1 MALFRRKMNR
11 GLQKT
16 RDNFSGNLDNV
27 LGSFESID
35 EDLYEELVEV
45 LVMSDVGV
53 MTSEQIVEETKER
66 VKSAG
71 ISNPAEVREV
81 IKQVVA
87 DMLGKDETIDFLTTP
102 AVILV
107 IGVNGVGKTTTIGK
121 MAHYFES
128 TGRKVILGAADTFRA
143 AAIDQLQ
150 IWADRAGVDMV
161 KHDEGADPAA
171 VVFDTIH
178 AGVNR
183 GADIIICDTA
193 GRIHNKKNLMAE
205 LGKIYKVIDRE
216 LPYSDREIFLVLDAT
231 TGQNAISQAKE
242 FMNVCEVSGIV
253 LTKLDGTAR
262 GGVVLSIKNDLKLP
276 VKFIGL
282 GEGIDDLQPFKAESF
297 AASLFEPLAE
307 EQENL
312 INEALS
318 ENMSLSENPEYLSE
332 EAIAERKA
340 MEEAARIAA
349 AEEEAA
355 NSALLEGIDLSD
367 KEPEEVVLLQEAA
380 KQVRSLHKFAET
392 RDLSKNERR
401 ALARSEAL
409 LTDAGADIDM
419 ILGTDVSAAKA
430 AAAAALTG
438 AAAGATGQT
447 EKQKAAEAAAARKA
461 EQKKAEEARKA
472 AAAREREAEK
482 ARAEEQAR
490 QRAEVQARRD
500 AEDAARAQ
508 AAADAEAK
516 AKAEAEARAQAE
528 AEEQA
533 RLEAEAKAAEEAK
546 LAAEAEAKAQAET
559 EAQAAEE
566 SRLAAEAQ
574 SKAEA
579 EAARVEAEAQ
589 AAEKAKAAE
598 EARLAAEAQAKAEA
612 EEAARVSA
620 EQEAA
625 AKAEAEAQARA
636 EAEARAAE
644 EARLAAEAQAKA
656 EAEEAAR
663 LEAEARVAEEARLA
677 AEAEARISEEARLA
691 AEAEAKAQAE
701 AEAAEAARLEA
712 EARVAEEARLAAE
725 AEARIAEE
733 AAAQAAAPAIDP
745 ALLEEL
751 NAKAAEYRKQI
762 ADAEAAMAATWNPA
776 MKQRLQDR
784 IDATKAKLAE
794 LER

>member
-1 MALFRRKMNR
+1 MGIFDKGFKKTNKSFFERLSRAIVGRTEVDDDVLDAIEEALVATDMGVDTSLRIIESLEERVSHDKYMNM
-11 GLQKT
+11 
-16 RDNFSGNLDNV
+16 D
-27 LGSFESID
+27 
-35 EDLYEELVEV
+35 ELVDILRDEIAKLLNVKDGETSDDEV
-45 LVMSDVGV
+45 VPFDFS
-53 MTSEQIVEETKER
+53 K
-66 VKSAG
+66 K
-71 ISNPAEVREV
+71 PYV
-81 IKQVVA
+81 IMVV
-87 DMLGKDETIDFLTTP
+87 
-102 AVILV
+102 
-107 IGVNGVGKTTTIGK
+107 GVNGVGKTTTIGK
-121 MAHYFES
+121 LAS
-128 TGRKVILGAADTFRA
+128 SLKAQGKKVVLGAADTFRA
-143 AAIDQLQ
+143 AAVDQLT
-150 IWADRAGVDMV
+150 IWSERAGVDLV
-161 KHDEGADPAA
+161 KQNMGSDPASVA
-171 VVFDTIH
+171 FDTVKS
-178 AGVNR
+178 AVAKD
-183 GADIIICDTA
+183 ADVVIIDTA
-193 GRIHNKKNLMAE
+193 GRLHNRVDLMNE
-205 LGKIYKVIDRE
+205 LTKIRNVMRKVVPDAPHE
-216 LPYSDREIFLVLDAT
+216 VLLVLDGS
-231 TGQNAISQAKE
+231 TGQNAFEQAKQ
-242 FMNVCEVSGIV
+242 FTQATQVTSLTI
-253 LTKLDGTAR
+253 TKLDGTAR

-318 ENMSLSENPEYLSE
+318 ENLQMSENPDYLSE

-438 AAAGATGQT
+438 AAAGELT
-447 EKQKAAEAAAARKA
+447 EKQKAADAAAARKA

-490 QRAEVQARRD
+490 QRAEVQARRE
-500 AEDAARAQ
+500 AEDAARAE
-508 AAADAEAK
+508 AAAAAEAK

-528 AEEQA
+528 AE
-533 RLEAEAKAAEEAK
+533 
-546 LAAEAEAKAQAET
+546 
-559 EAQAAEE
+559 
-566 SRLAAEAQ
+566 
-574 SKAEA
+574 
-579 EAARVEAEAQ
+579 
-589 AAEKAKAAE
+589 AKAAE

-612 EEAARVSA
+612 EEAARVAA

-644 EARLAAEAQAKA
+644 DARLAAEAQAKAKAAEEARLAAEAQAKA
-656 EAEEAAR
+656 EAEAR
-663 LEAEARVAEEARLA
+663 AAEEARLA
-677 AEAEARISEEARLA
+677 AEAQ
-691 AEAEAKAQAE
+691 AKAE

-712 EARVAEEARLAAE
+712 EARVAEEARLAAEAQAKAE

-776 MKQRLQDR
+776 MKQRLQER
-784 IDATKAKLAE
+784 IDATRAKLAAVE
-794 LER
+794 AQL

>member
-11 GLQKT
+11 GMQKT

-53 MTSEQIVEETKER
+53 MTSEQIVEETKDR

-81 IKQVVA
+81 IKQVVS

-178 AGVNR
+178 AGINR
-183 GADIIICDTA
+183 GADVIICDTA

-242 FMNVCEVSGIV
+242 FMAVCEVSGIV

-318 ENMSLSENPEYLSE
+318 ENLQMSENPDYLSE

-438 AAAGATGQT
+438 AAAGELT
-447 EKQKAAEAAAARKA
+447 EKQKAADAAAARKA

-490 QRAEVQARRD
+490 QRAEVQARRE
-500 AEDAARAQ
+500 AEDAARAE
-508 AAADAEAK
+508 AAAAAEAK

-528 AEEQA
+528 AE
-533 RLEAEAKAAEEAK
+533 
-546 LAAEAEAKAQAET
+546 
-559 EAQAAEE
+559 
-566 SRLAAEAQ
+566 
-574 SKAEA
+574 
-579 EAARVEAEAQ
+579 
-589 AAEKAKAAE
+589 AKAAE

-612 EEAARVSA
+612 EEAARVAA

-644 EARLAAEAQAKA
+644 DARLAAEAQAKAKAAEEARLAAEAQAKA
-656 EAEEAAR
+656 EAEAR
-663 LEAEARVAEEARLA
+663 AAEEARLA
-677 AEAEARISEEARLA
+677 AEAQAK
-691 AEAEAKAQAE
+691 AEAEAKA
-701 AEAAEAARLEA
+701 AAE
-712 EARVAEEARLAAE
+712 V
-725 AEARIAEE
+725 
-733 AAAQAAAPAIDP
+733 AAQAAAPAIDP

-776 MKQRLQDR
+776 MKQRLQER
-784 IDATKAKLAE
+784 IDATKAKLAA

>member
-66 VKSAG
+66 VKAAG

-178 AGVNR
+178 AGINR

-430 AAAAALTG
+430 AAAAAITG
-438 AAAGATGQT
+438 AAAGAAEQT

-528 AEEQA
+528 AEA
-533 RLEAEAKAAEEAK
+533 RA
-546 LAAEAEAKAQAET
+546 
-559 EAQAAEE
+559 
-566 SRLAAEAQ
+566 
-574 SKAEA
+574 A

-589 AAEKAKAAE
+589 AAAEAKAAE

-612 EEAARVSA
+612 EAAEAARVAA

-625 AKAEAEAQARA
+625 AKAEAEAAEAKAAEEARLAA
-636 EAEARAAE
+636 EAEARAQAEAEAKTAE

-656 EAEEAAR
+656 EAE
-663 LEAEARVAEEARLA
+663 
-677 AEAEARISEEARLA
+677 
-691 AEAEAKAQAE
+691 AKATA
-701 AEAAEAARLEA
+701 
-712 EARVAEEARLAAE
+712 
-725 AEARIAEE
+725 E
-733 AAAQAAAPAIDP
+733 AAAQAAAPAVDP
-745 ALLEEL
+745 AVLEEL

-776 MKQRLQDR
+776 MKQRLQER

>member
-11 GLQKT
+11 GMQKT

-53 MTSEQIVEETKER
+53 VTSEQIVEETKDR

-81 IKQVVA
+81 IKQVVS

-178 AGVNR
+178 AGINR
-183 GADIIICDTA
+183 GADVIICDTA

-242 FMNVCEVSGIV
+242 FMAVCEVSGIV

-318 ENMSLSENPEYLSE
+318 ENLQMSENPDYLSE

-409 LTDAGADIDM
+409 LEDAGADIDM

-438 AAAGATGQT
+438 AAAGELT
-447 EKQKAAEAAAARKA
+447 EKQKAADAAAARKA

-490 QRAEVQARRD
+490 QRAEVQARRE
-500 AEDAARAQ
+500 AEDAARAE
-508 AAADAEAK
+508 AAAAAEAK

-528 AEEQA
+528 AE
-533 RLEAEAKAAEEAK
+533 
-546 LAAEAEAKAQAET
+546 
-559 EAQAAEE
+559 
-566 SRLAAEAQ
+566 
-574 SKAEA
+574 
-579 EAARVEAEAQ
+579 
-589 AAEKAKAAE
+589 AKAAE
-598 EARLAAEAQAKAEA
+598 EARLAAEAQAA
-612 EEAARVSA
+612 
-620 EQEAA
+620 
-625 AKAEAEAQARA
+625 
-636 EAEARAAE
+636 
-644 EARLAAEAQAKA
+644 
-656 EAEEAAR
+656 
-663 LEAEARVAEEARLA
+663 
-677 AEAEARISEEARLA
+677 EEARLA

-701 AEAAEAARLEA
+701 AEAEAEAAEAARLAAEQEAAAKAEA
-712 EARVAEEARLAAE
+712 EAQAEAEAAEAARLAAEQEAAAKAEAEAKAAAEARLAEEEARIEAEAKAQAEARAAEEARLAEEAQAKAEEEVKAQAEAAEQARLAAE
-725 AEARIAEE
+725 AEATT
-733 AAAQAAAPAIDP
+733 APAIDP
-745 ALLEEL
+745 AVLEEL
-751 NAKAAEYRKQI
+751 NTKAAEYRKQI

-776 MKQRLQDR
+776 MKQRLQER
-784 IDATKAKLAE
+784 IDATRAKLAAVE
-794 LER
+794 AQLTGK

>member
-11 GLQKT
+11 GMQKT

-53 MTSEQIVEETKER
+53 VTSEQIVEETKDR

-81 IKQVVA
+81 IKQVVS

-178 AGVNR
+178 AGINR
-183 GADIIICDTA
+183 GADVIICDTA

-242 FMNVCEVSGIV
+242 FMAVCEVSGIV

-318 ENMSLSENPEYLSE
+318 ENLQMSENPDYLSE

-409 LTDAGADIDM
+409 LEDAGADIDM

-438 AAAGATGQT
+438 ATAGELT
-447 EKQKAAEAAAARKA
+447 EKQKAADAAAARKA

-490 QRAEVQARRD
+490 QRAEVQARRE
-500 AEDAARAQ
+500 AEDAARAE
-508 AAADAEAK
+508 AAAAAEAK

-528 AEEQA
+528 AE
-533 RLEAEAKAAEEAK
+533 
-546 LAAEAEAKAQAET
+546 
-559 EAQAAEE
+559 
-566 SRLAAEAQ
+566 
-574 SKAEA
+574 
-579 EAARVEAEAQ
+579 
-589 AAEKAKAAE
+589 AKAAE
-598 EARLAAEAQAKAEA
+598 EARLAAEAQAA
-612 EEAARVSA
+612 
-620 EQEAA
+620 
-625 AKAEAEAQARA
+625 
-636 EAEARAAE
+636 
-644 EARLAAEAQAKA
+644 
-656 EAEEAAR
+656 
-663 LEAEARVAEEARLA
+663 
-677 AEAEARISEEARLA
+677 EEARLA

-701 AEAAEAARLEA
+701 AEAEAEAQAEAEAAEAARLAAEQEAAAKAEA
-712 EARVAEEARLAAE
+712 EAQAAEEARLAAE
-725 AEARIAEE
+725 AARLAAEQEAAAKAEAEAKAAAEARLAEEEARIEAEAKAQAEARAAEE
-733 AAAQAAAPAIDP
+733 ARLAEEAQAKAEAEVKAQAEAAEQARLAAEAEATTAPAIDP
-745 ALLEEL
+745 TVLEEL
-751 NAKAAEYRKQI
+751 NTKAAEYRKQI

-776 MKQRLQDR
+776 MKQRLQER
-784 IDATKAKLAE
+784 IDATRAKLAAVE
-794 LER
+794 AQLTGK

>member
-11 GLQKT
+11 GMQKT

-53 MTSEQIVEETKER
+53 VTSEQIVEETKDR

-81 IKQVVA
+81 IKQVVS

-178 AGVNR
+178 AGINR
-183 GADIIICDTA
+183 GADVIICDTA

-242 FMNVCEVSGIV
+242 FMAVCEVSGIV

-318 ENMSLSENPEYLSE
+318 ENLQMSENPDYLSE

-409 LTDAGADIDM
+409 LEDAGADIDM

-438 AAAGATGQT
+438 AAAGELT
-447 EKQKAAEAAAARKA
+447 EKQKAADAAAARKA

-490 QRAEVQARRD
+490 QRAEVQARRE
-500 AEDAARAQ
+500 AEDAARAE
-508 AAADAEAK
+508 AAAAAEAK

-528 AEEQA
+528 AE
-533 RLEAEAKAAEEAK
+533 
-546 LAAEAEAKAQAET
+546 
-559 EAQAAEE
+559 
-566 SRLAAEAQ
+566 
-574 SKAEA
+574 
-579 EAARVEAEAQ
+579 
-589 AAEKAKAAE
+589 AKAAE
-598 EARLAAEAQAKAEA
+598 EARLAAEAQAA
-612 EEAARVSA
+612 
-620 EQEAA
+620 
-625 AKAEAEAQARA
+625 
-636 EAEARAAE
+636 
-644 EARLAAEAQAKA
+644 
-656 EAEEAAR
+656 
-663 LEAEARVAEEARLA
+663 
-677 AEAEARISEEARLA
+677 EEARLA

-701 AEAAEAARLEA
+701 AEAEAEAAEAARLAAEQEAAAKAEA
-712 EARVAEEARLAAE
+712 EAQAEAEAAEAARVAAEQEAAAKAEAEAKAAAEARLAEEEARIEAEAKAQAEARAAEEARLAEEAQAKAEAEVKAQAEAAEQARLAAE
-725 AEARIAEE
+725 AEATT
-733 AAAQAAAPAIDP
+733 APAIDP
-745 ALLEEL
+745 AVLEEL
-751 NAKAAEYRKQI
+751 NTKAAEYRKQI

-776 MKQRLQDR
+776 MKQRLQER
-784 IDATKAKLAE
+784 IDATRAKLAAVE
-794 LER
+794 AQLTGK

>member
-11 GLQKT
+11 GMQKT

-53 MTSEQIVEETKER
+53 VTSEQIVEETKDR

-81 IKQVVA
+81 IKQVVS

-178 AGVNR
+178 AGINR
-183 GADIIICDTA
+183 GADVIICDTA

-242 FMNVCEVSGIV
+242 FMAVCEVSGIV

-318 ENMSLSENPEYLSE
+318 ENLQMSENPDYLSE

-409 LTDAGADIDM
+409 LEDAGADIDM

-438 AAAGATGQT
+438 AAAGELT
-447 EKQKAAEAAAARKA
+447 EKQKAADAAAARKA

-490 QRAEVQARRD
+490 QRAEVQARRE
-500 AEDAARAQ
+500 AEDAARAE
-508 AAADAEAK
+508 AAAAAEAK

-528 AEEQA
+528 AE
-533 RLEAEAKAAEEAK
+533 
-546 LAAEAEAKAQAET
+546 
-559 EAQAAEE
+559 
-566 SRLAAEAQ
+566 
-574 SKAEA
+574 
-579 EAARVEAEAQ
+579 
-589 AAEKAKAAE
+589 AKAAE
-598 EARLAAEAQAKAEA
+598 EARLAAEAQAA
-612 EEAARVSA
+612 
-620 EQEAA
+620 
-625 AKAEAEAQARA
+625 
-636 EAEARAAE
+636 
-644 EARLAAEAQAKA
+644 
-656 EAEEAAR
+656 
-663 LEAEARVAEEARLA
+663 
-677 AEAEARISEEARLA
+677 EEARLA

-701 AEAAEAARLEA
+701 AEAEAEAQAEAEAAEAARLAAEQEAAAKAEA
-712 EARVAEEARLAAE
+712 EAQAEAEAAEAARLAAEQEAAAKAEAEAKAAAEARLAEEEARIEAEAKAQAEARAAEEARLAEEAQAKAEAEVKAQAEAAEQARLAAE
-725 AEARIAEE
+725 AEATT
-733 AAAQAAAPAIDP
+733 APAIDP
-745 ALLEEL
+745 AVLEEL
-751 NAKAAEYRKQI
+751 NTKAAEYRKQI

-776 MKQRLQDR
+776 MKQRLQER
-784 IDATKAKLAE
+784 IDATRAKLAAVE
-794 LER
+794 AQLTGK

>member
-430 AAAAALTG
+430 AAAAAITG
-438 AAAGATGQT
+438 AAAGEMTD
-447 EKQKAAEAAAARKA
+447 KQKAAEAAAARKA
-461 EQKKAEEARKA
+461 EQKKAE
-472 AAAREREAEK
+472 
-482 ARAEEQAR
+482 
-490 QRAEVQARRD
+490 
-500 AEDAARAQ
+500 
-508 AAADAEAK
+508 
-516 AKAEAEARAQAE
+516 
-528 AEEQA
+528 
-533 RLEAEAKAAEEAK
+533 
-546 LAAEAEAKAQAET
+546 
-559 EAQAAEE
+559 
-566 SRLAAEAQ
+566 
-574 SKAEA
+574 
-579 EAARVEAEAQ
+579 
-589 AAEKAKAAE
+589 
-598 EARLAAEAQAKAEA
+598 
-612 EEAARVSA
+612 
-620 EQEAA
+620 
-625 AKAEAEAQARA
+625 
-636 EAEARAAE
+636 
-644 EARLAAEAQAKA
+644 
-656 EAEEAAR
+656 
-663 LEAEARVAEEARLA
+663 
-677 AEAEARISEEARLA
+677 
-691 AEAEAKAQAE
+691 
-701 AEAAEAARLEA
+701 
-712 EARVAEEARLAAE
+712 
-725 AEARIAEE
+725 
-733 AAAQAAAPAIDP
+733 
-745 ALLEEL
+745 
-751 NAKAAEYRKQI
+751 
-762 ADAEAAMAATWNPA
+762 
-776 MKQRLQDR
+776 
-784 IDATKAKLAE
+784 
-794 LER
+794 

>member
-11 GLQKT
+11 GMQKT

-53 MTSEQIVEETKER
+53 MTSEQIVEETKDR

-81 IKQVVA
+81 IKQVVS

-178 AGVNR
+178 AGINR
-183 GADIIICDTA
+183 GADVIICDTA

-242 FMNVCEVSGIV
+242 FMAVCEVSGIV

-318 ENMSLSENPEYLSE
+318 ENLQMSENPDYLSE

-438 AAAGATGQT
+438 AAAGELT
-447 EKQKAAEAAAARKA
+447 EKQKAADAAAARKA

-490 QRAEVQARRD
+490 QRAEVQARRE
-500 AEDAARAQ
+500 AEDAARAE
-508 AAADAEAK
+508 AAAAAEAK

-528 AEEQA
+528 AE
-533 RLEAEAKAAEEAK
+533 
-546 LAAEAEAKAQAET
+546 
-559 EAQAAEE
+559 
-566 SRLAAEAQ
+566 
-574 SKAEA
+574 
-579 EAARVEAEAQ
+579 
-589 AAEKAKAAE
+589 AKAAE

-612 EEAARVSA
+612 EEAARVAA

-644 EARLAAEAQAKA
+644 DARLAAEAQAKA

-663 LEAEARVAEEARLA
+663 VAAEQEAAAKAEAEAQARAEAEARAAEDARLAAEAQAKAKAAEEARLA
-677 AEAEARISEEARLA
+677 AEAQAKAEAEARAAEEARLA
-691 AEAEAKAQAE
+691 AEAQAK
-701 AEAAEAARLEA
+701 
-712 EARVAEEARLAAE
+712 AE

-776 MKQRLQDR
+776 MKQRLQER
-784 IDATKAKLAE
+784 IDATRAKLAAVE
-794 LER
+794 AQL

>member
-11 GLQKT
+11 GMQKT

-53 MTSEQIVEETKER
+53 VTSEQIVEETKDR

-81 IKQVVA
+81 IKQVVS

-178 AGVNR
+178 AGINR
-183 GADIIICDTA
+183 GADVIICDTA

-242 FMNVCEVSGIV
+242 FMAVCEVSGIV

-318 ENMSLSENPEYLSE
+318 ENLQMSENPDYLSE

-409 LTDAGADIDM
+409 LEDAGADIDM

-438 AAAGATGQT
+438 AAAGELT
-447 EKQKAAEAAAARKA
+447 EKQKAADAAAARKA

-482 ARAEEQAR
+482 ARAEEQVR
-490 QRAEVQARRD
+490 QRAEVQARRE
-500 AEDAARAQ
+500 AEDAARAE
-508 AAADAEAK
+508 AAAAAEAK

-528 AEEQA
+528 AE
-533 RLEAEAKAAEEAK
+533 
-546 LAAEAEAKAQAET
+546 
-559 EAQAAEE
+559 
-566 SRLAAEAQ
+566 
-574 SKAEA
+574 
-579 EAARVEAEAQ
+579 
-589 AAEKAKAAE
+589 AKAAE
-598 EARLAAEAQAKAEA
+598 EARLAAEAQAA
-612 EEAARVSA
+612 
-620 EQEAA
+620 
-625 AKAEAEAQARA
+625 
-636 EAEARAAE
+636 
-644 EARLAAEAQAKA
+644 
-656 EAEEAAR
+656 
-663 LEAEARVAEEARLA
+663 
-677 AEAEARISEEARLA
+677 EEARLA

-701 AEAAEAARLEA
+701 AEAEAEAQAEAEAAEAARLAAEQEAAAKAEA
-712 EARVAEEARLAAE
+712 EAQAEAEAAEAARVAAEQEAAAKAEAEAKAAAEARLAEEEARIEAEAKAQAEARAAEEARLAEEAQAKAEAEVKAQAEAAEQARLAAE
-725 AEARIAEE
+725 AEATT
-733 AAAQAAAPAIDP
+733 APAIDP
-745 ALLEEL
+745 AVLEEL
-751 NAKAAEYRKQI
+751 NTKAAEYRKQI

-776 MKQRLQDR
+776 MKQRLQER
-784 IDATKAKLAE
+784 IDATRAKLAAVE
-794 LER
+794 AQLTGK

>member
-11 GLQKT
+11 GMQKT

-53 MTSEQIVEETKER
+53 VTSEQIVEETKDR

-81 IKQVVA
+81 IKQVVS

-178 AGVNR
+178 AGINR
-183 GADIIICDTA
+183 GADVIICDTA

-242 FMNVCEVSGIV
+242 FMAVCEVSGIV

-318 ENMSLSENPEYLSE
+318 ENLQMSENPDYLSE

-409 LTDAGADIDM
+409 LEDAGADIDM

-438 AAAGATGQT
+438 AAAGELT
-447 EKQKAAEAAAARKA
+447 EKQKAADAAAARKA

-490 QRAEVQARRD
+490 QRAEVQARRE
-500 AEDAARAQ
+500 AEDAARAE
-508 AAADAEAK
+508 AAAAAEAK

-528 AEEQA
+528 AE
-533 RLEAEAKAAEEAK
+533 
-546 LAAEAEAKAQAET
+546 AQ
-559 EAQAAEE
+559 
-566 SRLAAEAQ
+566 
-574 SKAEA
+574 
-579 EAARVEAEAQ
+579 
-589 AAEKAKAAE
+589 AAE
-598 EARLAAEAQAKAEA
+598 EARLAAEAQAA
-612 EEAARVSA
+612 
-620 EQEAA
+620 
-625 AKAEAEAQARA
+625 
-636 EAEARAAE
+636 
-644 EARLAAEAQAKA
+644 
-656 EAEEAAR
+656 
-663 LEAEARVAEEARLA
+663 
-677 AEAEARISEEARLA
+677 EEARLA

-701 AEAAEAARLEA
+701 AEAEAEAQAEAEAAEAARLAAEQEAAAKAEA
-712 EARVAEEARLAAE
+712 EAQAEAEAAEAARVAAEQEAAAKAEAEAKAAAEARLAE
-725 AEARIAEE
+725 EEARIEAEE
-733 AAAQAAAPAIDP
+733 KPAPPKRPDSP
-745 ALLEEL
+745 
-751 NAKAAEYRKQI
+751 KKRRRK
-762 ADAEAAMAATWNPA
+762 P
-776 MKQRLQDR
+776 KQ
-784 IDATKAKLAE
+784 K
-794 LER
+794 

>member
-11 GLQKT
+11 GMQKT

-53 MTSEQIVEETKER
+53 VTSEQIVEETKDR

-81 IKQVVA
+81 IKQVVS

-178 AGVNR
+178 AGINR
-183 GADIIICDTA
+183 GADVIICDTA

-242 FMNVCEVSGIV
+242 FMAVCEVSGIV

-318 ENMSLSENPEYLSE
+318 ENLQMSENPDYLSE

-409 LTDAGADIDM
+409 LEDAGADIDM

-438 AAAGATGQT
+438 AAAGELT
-447 EKQKAAEAAAARKA
+447 EKQKAADAAAARKA

-490 QRAEVQARRD
+490 QRAEVQARRE
-500 AEDAARAQ
+500 AEDAARAE
-508 AAADAEAK
+508 AAAAAEAK

-528 AEEQA
+528 AE
-533 RLEAEAKAAEEAK
+533 
-546 LAAEAEAKAQAET
+546 
-559 EAQAAEE
+559 
-566 SRLAAEAQ
+566 
-574 SKAEA
+574 
-579 EAARVEAEAQ
+579 
-589 AAEKAKAAE
+589 AKAAE
-598 EARLAAEAQAKAEA
+598 EARLAAEAQAA
-612 EEAARVSA
+612 
-620 EQEAA
+620 
-625 AKAEAEAQARA
+625 
-636 EAEARAAE
+636 
-644 EARLAAEAQAKA
+644 
-656 EAEEAAR
+656 
-663 LEAEARVAEEARLA
+663 
-677 AEAEARISEEARLA
+677 EEARLA

-701 AEAAEAARLEA
+701 AEAAEAARL
-712 EARVAEEARLAAE
+712 AAE
-725 AEARIAEE
+725 QE
-733 AAAQAAAPAIDP
+733 AAAR
-745 ALLEEL
+745 
-751 NAKAAEYRKQI
+751 RKSRGRS
-762 ADAEAAMAATWNPA
+762 
-776 MKQRLQDR
+776 KGCRR
-784 IDATKAKLAE
+784 GSS
-794 LER
+794 R

>member
-66 VKSAG
+66 VKAAG

-307 EQENL
+307 EQETL

-430 AAAAALTG
+430 AAAAAITG
-438 AAAGATGQT
+438 AAAGAAEQT

-508 AAADAEAK
+508 AAAEAEAK

-528 AEEQA
+528 AEA
-533 RLEAEAKAAEEAK
+533 RAAEAARVEAEAKAAEEAR
-546 LAAEAEAKAQAET
+546 LAAEAEAKAQE
-559 EAQAAEE
+559 
-566 SRLAAEAQ
+566 
-574 SKAEA
+574 EA
-579 EAARVEAEAQ
+579 E
-589 AAEKAKAAE
+589 AKAAE

-612 EEAARVSA
+612 EAARV
-620 EQEAA
+620 
-625 AKAEAEAQARA
+625 EAEAQAAA
-636 EAEARAAE
+636 EAKAAE

-656 EAEEAAR
+656 EAEAAR
-663 LEAEARVAEEARLA
+663 V
-677 AEAEARISEEARLA
+677 
-691 AEAEAKAQAE
+691 EAEAKAQAE
-701 AEAAEAARLEA
+701 AEAAEAKA
-712 EARVAEEARLAAE
+712 AEEARLAAE
-725 AEARIAEE
+725 AEARAQAEAEAKAAEEARLAAEAQAKAEAEAKAAAE
-733 AAAQAAAPAIDP
+733 AAAQAAAPAVDP
-745 ALLEEL
+745 AVLEEL

-776 MKQRLQDR
+776 MKQRLQER
-784 IDATKAKLAE
+784 IDATKAKLAAVE
-794 LER
+794 AQL

>member
-11 GLQKT
+11 GMQKT

-53 MTSEQIVEETKER
+53 VTSEQIVEETKDR

-81 IKQVVA
+81 IKQVVS

-178 AGVNR
+178 AGINR
-183 GADIIICDTA
+183 GADVIICDTA

-242 FMNVCEVSGIV
+242 FMAVCEVSGIV

-318 ENMSLSENPEYLSE
+318 ENLQMSENPDYLSE

-409 LTDAGADIDM
+409 LEDAGADIDM

-438 AAAGATGQT
+438 AAAGELT
-447 EKQKAAEAAAARKA
+447 EKQKAADAAAARKA

-490 QRAEVQARRD
+490 QRAEVQARRE
-500 AEDAARAQ
+500 AEDAARAE
-508 AAADAEAK
+508 AAAAAEAK

-528 AEEQA
+528 AE
-533 RLEAEAKAAEEAK
+533 
-546 LAAEAEAKAQAET
+546 
-559 EAQAAEE
+559 
-566 SRLAAEAQ
+566 
-574 SKAEA
+574 
-579 EAARVEAEAQ
+579 
-589 AAEKAKAAE
+589 
-598 EARLAAEAQAKAEA
+598 
-612 EEAARVSA
+612 
-620 EQEAA
+620 
-625 AKAEAEAQARA
+625 
-636 EAEARAAE
+636 
-644 EARLAAEAQAKA
+644 
-656 EAEEAAR
+656 
-663 LEAEARVAEEARLA
+663 
-677 AEAEARISEEARLA
+677 
-691 AEAEAKAQAE
+691 
-701 AEAAEAARLEA
+701 
-712 EARVAEEARLAAE
+712 
-725 AEARIAEE
+725 
-733 AAAQAAAPAIDP
+733 
-745 ALLEEL
+745 
-751 NAKAAEYRKQI
+751 
-762 ADAEAAMAATWNPA
+762 
-776 MKQRLQDR
+776 
-784 IDATKAKLAE
+784 
-794 LER
+794 

>member
-66 VKSAG
+66 VRAAG

-430 AAAAALTG
+430 AAAAAITG
-438 AAAGATGQT
+438 AAAGEMTD
-447 EKQKAAEAAAARKA
+447 KQKAAEAAAARKA

>member
-11 GLQKT
+11 GMQKT

-53 MTSEQIVEETKER
+53 MTSEQIVEETKDR

-81 IKQVVA
+81 IKQVVS

-178 AGVNR
+178 AGINR
-183 GADIIICDTA
+183 GADVIICDTA

-242 FMNVCEVSGIV
+242 FMAVCEVSGIV

-318 ENMSLSENPEYLSE
+318 ENLQMSENPDYLSE

-438 AAAGATGQT
+438 AAGAAEQT
-447 EKQKAAEAAAARKA
+447 ANQKAADAAAARKA

-490 QRAEVQARRD
+490 QRAEVQARRE
-500 AEDAARAQ
+500 AEDAARAE
-508 AAADAEAK
+508 AAAAAEAK

-528 AEEQA
+528 AE
-533 RLEAEAKAAEEAK
+533 
-546 LAAEAEAKAQAET
+546 
-559 EAQAAEE
+559 
-566 SRLAAEAQ
+566 
-574 SKAEA
+574 
-579 EAARVEAEAQ
+579 
-589 AAEKAKAAE
+589 AKAAE

-612 EEAARVSA
+612 EEAARVAA

-644 EARLAAEAQAKA
+644 EALLAAEAQAKA

-663 LEAEARVAEEARLA
+663 VAAEQEAAAKAEAEAQARAEAEARAAEDARLAAEAQAKAKAAEEARLA
-677 AEAEARISEEARLA
+677 AEAQAK
-691 AEAEAKAQAE
+691 AEAEARA
-701 AEAAEAARLEA
+701 
-712 EARVAEEARLAAE
+712 AEEARLAAE

-776 MKQRLQDR
+776 MKQRLQER
-784 IDATKAKLAE
+784 IDATKAKLAA

>member
-11 GLQKT
+11 GMQKT

-53 MTSEQIVEETKER
+53 MTSEQIVEETKDR

-81 IKQVVA
+81 IKQVVS

-178 AGVNR
+178 AGINR
-183 GADIIICDTA
+183 GADVIICDTA

-242 FMNVCEVSGIV
+242 FMAVCEVSGIV

-318 ENMSLSENPEYLSE
+318 ENLQMSENPDYLSE

-438 AAAGATGQT
+438 AAAGELT
-447 EKQKAAEAAAARKA
+447 EKQKAADAAAARKA

-490 QRAEVQARRD
+490 QRAEVQARRE
-500 AEDAARAQ
+500 AEDAARAE
-508 AAADAEAK
+508 AAAAAEAK

-528 AEEQA
+528 AE
-533 RLEAEAKAAEEAK
+533 
-546 LAAEAEAKAQAET
+546 
-559 EAQAAEE
+559 
-566 SRLAAEAQ
+566 
-574 SKAEA
+574 
-579 EAARVEAEAQ
+579 
-589 AAEKAKAAE
+589 AKAAE

-612 EEAARVSA
+612 EEAARVAA

-644 EARLAAEAQAKA
+644 EALLAAEAQAKA

-663 LEAEARVAEEARLA
+663 VAAEQEAAAKAEAEAQARAEAEARAAEDARLAAEAQAKAKAAEEARLA
-677 AEAEARISEEARLA
+677 AEAQAK
-691 AEAEAKAQAE
+691 AEAEARA
-701 AEAAEAARLEA
+701 
-712 EARVAEEARLAAE
+712 AEEARLAAE

-776 MKQRLQDR
+776 MKQRLQER
-784 IDATKAKLAE
+784 IDATKAKLAA

>member
-11 GLQKT
+11 GMQKT

-53 MTSEQIVEETKER
+53 VTSEQIVEETKDR

-81 IKQVVA
+81 IKQVVS

-178 AGVNR
+178 AGINR
-183 GADIIICDTA
+183 GADVIICDTA

-242 FMNVCEVSGIV
+242 FMAVCEVSGIV

-318 ENMSLSENPEYLSE
+318 ENLQMSENPDYLSE

-409 LTDAGADIDM
+409 LEDAGADIDM

-438 AAAGATGQT
+438 AAAGELT
-447 EKQKAAEAAAARKA
+447 EKQKAADAAAARKA

-490 QRAEVQARRD
+490 QRAEVQARRE
-500 AEDAARAQ
+500 AEDAARAE
-508 AAADAEAK
+508 AAAAAEAK

-528 AEEQA
+528 AE
-533 RLEAEAKAAEEAK
+533 
-546 LAAEAEAKAQAET
+546 
-559 EAQAAEE
+559 
-566 SRLAAEAQ
+566 
-574 SKAEA
+574 
-579 EAARVEAEAQ
+579 
-589 AAEKAKAAE
+589 AKAAE
-598 EARLAAEAQAKAEA
+598 EARLAAEAQAAEEARLAAEA
-612 EEAARVSA
+612 EAKAQAEAEAEAEAQAEAEAAEAARLAA

-625 AKAEAEAQARA
+625 AKAEAEAKAAAEARLA
-636 EAEARAAE
+636 EEEARIEAEAKAQAEARAAE

-656 EAEEAAR
+656 EAEAMAA
-663 LEAEARVAEEARLA
+663 A
-677 AEAEARISEEARLA
+677 
-691 AEAEAKAQAE
+691 
-701 AEAAEAARLEA
+701 
-712 EARVAEEARLAAE
+712 
-725 AEARIAEE
+725 E
-733 AAAQAAAPAIDP
+733 AAAQAAVPAIDP

-751 NAKAAEYRKQI
+751 QTKAEVYRKNI

-776 MKQRLQDR
+776 MKQRLQER
-784 IDATKAKLAE
+784 IDATRAKLAAVE
-794 LER
+794 AQLTGK

>member
-11 GLQKT
+11 GMQKT

-53 MTSEQIVEETKER
+53 MTSEQIVEETKDR

-81 IKQVVA
+81 IKQVVS

-178 AGVNR
+178 AGINR
-183 GADIIICDTA
+183 GADVIICDTA

-242 FMNVCEVSGIV
+242 FMAVCEVSGIV

-318 ENMSLSENPEYLSE
+318 ENLQMSENPDYLSE

-438 AAAGATGQT
+438 AAAGELT
-447 EKQKAAEAAAARKA
+447 EKQKAADAAAARKA

-490 QRAEVQARRD
+490 QRAEVQARRE
-500 AEDAARAQ
+500 AEDAARAE
-508 AAADAEAK
+508 AAAAAEAK

-528 AEEQA
+528 AE
-533 RLEAEAKAAEEAK
+533 
-546 LAAEAEAKAQAET
+546 
-559 EAQAAEE
+559 
-566 SRLAAEAQ
+566 
-574 SKAEA
+574 
-579 EAARVEAEAQ
+579 
-589 AAEKAKAAE
+589 AKAAE
-598 EARLAAEAQAKAEA
+598 EARLAAEAQAAEEARLAAEA
-612 EEAARVSA
+612 EAKAQAEADAAEAARVAA

-644 EARLAAEAQAKA
+644 EARLAAEAEAKA
-656 EAEEAAR
+656 Q
-663 LEAEARVAEEARLA
+663 AEAKAAEEARLA
-677 AEAEARISEEARLA
+677 AEAQ
-691 AEAEAKAQAE
+691 AKAE

-725 AEARIAEE
+725 AQAKAEAEDKAAAE

-751 NAKAAEYRKQI
+751 QSKAEVYRKNI

-776 MKQRLQDR
+776 MKQRLQER
-784 IDATKAKLAE
+784 IDATKAKLAAVE
-794 LER
+794 AQL

>member
-11 GLQKT
+11 GMQKT
-16 RDNFSGNLDNV
+16 RDNFAGNLDNV

-53 MTSEQIVEETKER
+53 VTSETIVEETKDR
-66 VKSAG
+66 VKAQG
-71 ISNPAEVREV
+71 ITDPAQVREV

-178 AGVNR
+178 AGINR
-183 GADIIICDTA
+183 GADVIICDTA

-242 FMNVCEVSGIV
+242 FMAVCDVSGIV

-282 GEGIDDLQPFKAESF
+282 GEGLDDLQPFKAESF

-307 EQENL
+307 EQESL
-312 INEALS
+312 INDALA
-318 ENMSLSENPEYLSE
+318 ENMALSENPEYLSE

-340 MEEAARIAA
+340 MEEEARIAA

-355 NSALLEGIDLSD
+355 NAALLEGLDLSD
-367 KEPEEVVLLQEAA
+367 KEPEEVALLQEAA
-380 KQVRSLHKFAET
+380 KQVRSLHKFGET

-401 ALARSEAL
+401 ALARSEEAL
-409 LTDAGADIDM
+409 RNAGADIDT
-419 ILGTDVSAAKA
+419 ILGIDVSAAKA
-430 AAAAALTG
+430 AAAAAVSGTADEL
-438 AAAGATGQT
+438 T
-447 EKQKAAEAAAARKA
+447 EKQKAAEAAAAKKA
-461 EQKKAEEARKA
+461 EQKRAEEARKA
-472 AAAREREAEK
+472 AAAKQREAEK

-490 QRAEVQARRD
+490 QRAEVQARRE
-500 AEDAARAQ
+500 AEDAARAK
-508 AAADAEAK
+508 AAEEAEAA
-516 AKAEAEARAQAE
+516 AKAEAEAA
-528 AEEQA
+528 EQA
-533 RLEAEAKAAEEAK
+533 RAAEEAE
-546 LAAEAEAKAQAET
+546 AAA
-559 EAQAAEE
+559 
-566 SRLAAEAQ
+566 
-574 SKAEA
+574 KAEA
-579 EAARVEAEAQ
+579 E
-589 AAEKAKAAE
+589 AKAAE

-612 EEAARVSA
+612 EAA
-620 EQEAA
+620 EQ
-625 AKAEAEAQARA
+625 ARL

-644 EARLAAEAQAKA
+644 EARLAAEAAVPSIDPELRA
-656 EAEEAAR
+656 E
-663 LEAEARVAEEARLA
+663 L
-677 AEAEARISEEARLA
+677 
-691 AEAEAKAQAE
+691 EAKAAT
-701 AEAAEAARLEA
+701 
-712 EARVAEEARLAAE
+712 
-725 AEARIAEE
+725 
-733 AAAQAAAPAIDP
+733 
-745 ALLEEL
+745 
-751 NAKAAEYRKQI
+751 YRKNI
-762 ADAEAAMAATWNPA
+762 EDAKAAMAATWNPA
-776 MKQRLQDR
+776 MKQRLQER
-784 IDATKAKLAE
+784 IDQTAAKLAE
-794 LER
+794 VEAQLT

>member
-11 GLQKT
+11 GMQKT

-53 MTSEQIVEETKER
+53 MTSEQIVEETKDR

-81 IKQVVA
+81 IKQVVS

-178 AGVNR
+178 AGINR
-183 GADIIICDTA
+183 GADVIICDTA

-242 FMNVCEVSGIV
+242 FMAVCDVSGIV

-318 ENMSLSENPEYLSE
+318 ENLQMSENPDYLSE

-438 AAAGATGQT
+438 AAAGELT
-447 EKQKAAEAAAARKA
+447 EKQKAADAAAARKA

-490 QRAEVQARRD
+490 QRAEVQARRE
-500 AEDAARAQ
+500 AEDAARAE
-508 AAADAEAK
+508 AAAAAEAK

-528 AEEQA
+528 AE
-533 RLEAEAKAAEEAK
+533 
-546 LAAEAEAKAQAET
+546 
-559 EAQAAEE
+559 
-566 SRLAAEAQ
+566 
-574 SKAEA
+574 
-579 EAARVEAEAQ
+579 
-589 AAEKAKAAE
+589 AKAAE

-612 EEAARVSA
+612 EEAARVAA

-625 AKAEAEAQARA
+625 AKAEAEAAEQARIA
-636 EAEARAAE
+636 AEAEAKAQAEAKAVEEARLAAEAQAKAEAEARAAEEARLAAEAQAKSEAEARAAE

-656 EAEEAAR
+656 EAE
-663 LEAEARVAEEARLA
+663 
-677 AEAEARISEEARLA
+677 
-691 AEAEAKAQAE
+691 AKA
-701 AEAAEAARLEA
+701 AA
-712 EARVAEEARLAAE
+712 
-725 AEARIAEE
+725 E

-762 ADAEAAMAATWNPA
+762 AYAEAAMAATWNPA
-776 MKQRLQDR
+776 MKQRLQER
-784 IDATKAKLAE
+784 IDATRAKLAAVE
-794 LER
+794 AQL

>member
-53 MTSEQIVEETKER
+53 VTSEQIVEETKDR

-81 IKQVVA
+81 IKQVVS

-178 AGVNR
+178 AGINR
-183 GADIIICDTA
+183 GADVIICDTA

-242 FMNVCEVSGIV
+242 FMAVCEVSGIV

-318 ENMSLSENPEYLSE
+318 ENLQMSENPDYLSE

-409 LTDAGADIDM
+409 LEDAGADIDM

-438 AAAGATGQT
+438 AAAGELT
-447 EKQKAAEAAAARKA
+447 EKQKAADAAAARKA

-490 QRAEVQARRD
+490 QRAEVQARRE
-500 AEDAARAQ
+500 AEDAARAE
-508 AAADAEAK
+508 AAAAAEAK

-528 AEEQA
+528 AE
-533 RLEAEAKAAEEAK
+533 
-546 LAAEAEAKAQAET
+546 
-559 EAQAAEE
+559 
-566 SRLAAEAQ
+566 
-574 SKAEA
+574 
-579 EAARVEAEAQ
+579 
-589 AAEKAKAAE
+589 AKAAE
-598 EARLAAEAQAKAEA
+598 EARLAAEAQAA
-612 EEAARVSA
+612 
-620 EQEAA
+620 
-625 AKAEAEAQARA
+625 
-636 EAEARAAE
+636 
-644 EARLAAEAQAKA
+644 
-656 EAEEAAR
+656 
-663 LEAEARVAEEARLA
+663 
-677 AEAEARISEEARLA
+677 EEARLA

-701 AEAAEAARLEA
+701 AEAEAEAQAEAEAAEAARLAAEQEAAAKAEA
-712 EARVAEEARLAAE
+712 EAQAEAEAAEAARVAAEQEAAAKAEAEAKAAAEARLAEEEARIEAEAKAQAEARAAEEARLAEEAQAKAEAEVKAQAEAAEQARLAAE
-725 AEARIAEE
+725 AEATT
-733 AAAQAAAPAIDP
+733 APAIDP
-745 ALLEEL
+745 AVLEEL
-751 NAKAAEYRKQI
+751 NTKAAEYRKQI

-776 MKQRLQDR
+776 MKQRLQER
-784 IDATKAKLAE
+784 IDATRAKLAAVE
-794 LER
+794 AQLTGK

>member
-11 GLQKT
+11 GMQKT

-53 MTSEQIVEETKER
+53 MTSEQIVEETKDR

-81 IKQVVA
+81 IKQVVS

-178 AGVNR
+178 AGINR
-183 GADIIICDTA
+183 GADVIICDTA

-242 FMNVCEVSGIV
+242 FMAVCEVSGIV

-318 ENMSLSENPEYLSE
+318 ENLQMSENPDYLSE

-438 AAAGATGQT
+438 AAAGELT
-447 EKQKAAEAAAARKA
+447 EKQKAADAAAARKA

-490 QRAEVQARRD
+490 QRAEVQARRE
-500 AEDAARAQ
+500 AEDAARAE
-508 AAADAEAK
+508 AAAAAEAK

-528 AEEQA
+528 AE
-533 RLEAEAKAAEEAK
+533 
-546 LAAEAEAKAQAET
+546 
-559 EAQAAEE
+559 
-566 SRLAAEAQ
+566 
-574 SKAEA
+574 
-579 EAARVEAEAQ
+579 
-589 AAEKAKAAE
+589 AKAAE

-612 EEAARVSA
+612 EEAARVAA

-644 EARLAAEAQAKA
+644 EALLAAEAQAKA

-663 LEAEARVAEEARLA
+663 VAAEQEAAAKAEAEAQARAEAEARAAEDARLAAEAQAKAAEEARLA
-677 AEAEARISEEARLA
+677 AEAQAK
-691 AEAEAKAQAE
+691 AEAEARA
-701 AEAAEAARLEA
+701 
-712 EARVAEEARLAAE
+712 AEEARLAAE

-776 MKQRLQDR
+776 MKQRLQER
-784 IDATKAKLAE
+784 IDATRAKLAAVE
-794 LER
+794 AQL

>member
-11 GLQKT
+11 GMQKT

-53 MTSEQIVEETKER
+53 VTSEQIVEETKDR

-81 IKQVVA
+81 IKQVVS

-178 AGVNR
+178 AGINR
-183 GADIIICDTA
+183 GADVIICDTA

-242 FMNVCEVSGIV
+242 FMAVCEVSGIV

-318 ENMSLSENPEYLSE
+318 ENLQMSENPDYLSE

-409 LTDAGADIDM
+409 LEDAGADIDM

-438 AAAGATGQT
+438 AAAGELT
-447 EKQKAAEAAAARKA
+447 EKQKAADAAAARKA

-490 QRAEVQARRD
+490 QRAEVQARRE
-500 AEDAARAQ
+500 AEDAARAE
-508 AAADAEAK
+508 AAAAAEAK

-528 AEEQA
+528 AE
-533 RLEAEAKAAEEAK
+533 
-546 LAAEAEAKAQAET
+546 
-559 EAQAAEE
+559 
-566 SRLAAEAQ
+566 
-574 SKAEA
+574 
-579 EAARVEAEAQ
+579 
-589 AAEKAKAAE
+589 AKAAE
-598 EARLAAEAQAKAEA
+598 EARLAAEAQAA
-612 EEAARVSA
+612 
-620 EQEAA
+620 
-625 AKAEAEAQARA
+625 
-636 EAEARAAE
+636 
-644 EARLAAEAQAKA
+644 
-656 EAEEAAR
+656 
-663 LEAEARVAEEARLA
+663 
-677 AEAEARISEEARLA
+677 EEARLA

-701 AEAAEAARLEA
+701 AEAEAETQAEAEAAEAARLAAEQEAAAKAEA
-712 EARVAEEARLAAE
+712 EAQAEAEAAEAARLAAEQEAAAKAEAEAKAAAEARLAEEEARIEAEAKAQAEARAAEEARLAEEAQAKAEAEVKAQAEAAEQARLAAE
-725 AEARIAEE
+725 AEATT
-733 AAAQAAAPAIDP
+733 APAIDP
-745 ALLEEL
+745 AVLEEL
-751 NAKAAEYRKQI
+751 NTKAAEYRKQI

-776 MKQRLQDR
+776 MKQRLQER
-784 IDATKAKLAE
+784 IDATRAKLAAVE
-794 LER
+794 AQLTGK

>member
-11 GLQKT
+11 GMQKT

-53 MTSEQIVEETKER
+53 MTSEQIVEETKDR

-81 IKQVVA
+81 IKQVVS

-178 AGVNR
+178 AGINR
-183 GADIIICDTA
+183 GADVIICDTA

-242 FMNVCEVSGIV
+242 FMAVCEVSGIV

-318 ENMSLSENPEYLSE
+318 ENLQMSENPDYLSE

-409 LTDAGADIDM
+409 LEDAGADIDM

-438 AAAGATGQT
+438 AAAGELT
-447 EKQKAAEAAAARKA
+447 EKQKAADAAAARKA

-490 QRAEVQARRD
+490 QRAEVQARRE
-500 AEDAARAQ
+500 AEDAARAE
-508 AAADAEAK
+508 AAAAAEAK

-528 AEEQA
+528 AE
-533 RLEAEAKAAEEAK
+533 
-546 LAAEAEAKAQAET
+546 
-559 EAQAAEE
+559 
-566 SRLAAEAQ
+566 
-574 SKAEA
+574 
-579 EAARVEAEAQ
+579 
-589 AAEKAKAAE
+589 AKAAE
-598 EARLAAEAQAKAEA
+598 EARLAAEAQAA
-612 EEAARVSA
+612 EEARLAA

-625 AKAEAEAQARA
+625 AKAEAEAKAAAEARLA
-636 EAEARAAE
+636 EEEARIEAEAKAQAEARAAE
-644 EARLAAEAQAKA
+644 EARLAEEAQAKA
-656 EAEEAAR
+656 EAEVKAQAEAA
-663 LEAEARVAEEARLA
+663 EQARLA
-677 AEAEARISEEARLA
+677 AEAEATT
-691 AEAEAKAQAE
+691 
-701 AEAAEAARLEA
+701 
-712 EARVAEEARLAAE
+712 
-725 AEARIAEE
+725 
-733 AAAQAAAPAIDP
+733 APAIDP
-745 ALLEEL
+745 AVLEEL
-751 NAKAAEYRKQI
+751 NTKAAEYRKQI

-776 MKQRLQDR
+776 MKQRLQER
-784 IDATKAKLAE
+784 IDATRAKLAAVE
-794 LER
+794 AQLTGK

>member
-11 GLQKT
+11 GMQKT

-53 MTSEQIVEETKER
+53 MTSEQIVEETKDR

-81 IKQVVA
+81 IKQVVS

-178 AGVNR
+178 AGINR
-183 GADIIICDTA
+183 GADVIICDTA

-242 FMNVCEVSGIV
+242 FMAVCEVSGIV

-318 ENMSLSENPEYLSE
+318 ENLQMSENPDYLSE

-438 AAAGATGQT
+438 AAAGELT
-447 EKQKAAEAAAARKA
+447 EKQKAADAAAARKA

-490 QRAEVQARRD
+490 QRAEVQARRE
-500 AEDAARAQ
+500 AEDAARAE
-508 AAADAEAK
+508 AAAAAEAK

-528 AEEQA
+528 AE
-533 RLEAEAKAAEEAK
+533 AKAAEEARLATEAQAAEEAR
-546 LAAEAEAKAQAET
+546 LAAEAEAKAQAE
-559 EAQAAEE
+559 ADA
-566 SRLAAEAQ
+566 
-574 SKAEA
+574 A
-579 EAARVEAEAQ
+579 EAARVA
-589 AAEKAKAAE
+589 
-598 EARLAAEAQAKAEA
+598 
-612 EEAARVSA
+612 A

-644 EARLAAEAQAKA
+644 EARLAAEAEAKAKA
-656 EAEEAAR
+656 EAKA
-663 LEAEARVAEEARLA
+663 AEEARLA
-677 AEAEARISEEARLA
+677 AEAQ
-691 AEAEAKAQAE
+691 AKAE

-725 AEARIAEE
+725 AQAKAEAEVKAAAE

-751 NAKAAEYRKQI
+751 QSKAEVYRKNI

-776 MKQRLQDR
+776 MKQRLQER
-784 IDATKAKLAE
+784 IDATRAKLAAVE
-794 LER
+794 AQL

>member
-11 GLQKT
+11 GMQKT

-53 MTSEQIVEETKER
+53 MTSEQIVEETKDR

-81 IKQVVA
+81 IKQVVS

-178 AGVNR
+178 AGINR
-183 GADIIICDTA
+183 GADVIICDTA

-242 FMNVCEVSGIV
+242 FMAVCEVSGIV

-318 ENMSLSENPEYLSE
+318 ENLQMSENPDYLSE

-438 AAAGATGQT
+438 AAAGELT
-447 EKQKAAEAAAARKA
+447 EKQKAADAAAARKA

-490 QRAEVQARRD
+490 QRAEVQARRE
-500 AEDAARAQ
+500 AEDAARAE
-508 AAADAEAK
+508 AAAAAEAK
-516 AKAEAEARAQAE
+516 AKAEAEARAQ
-528 AEEQA
+528 
-533 RLEAEAKAAEEAK
+533 
-546 LAAEAEAKAQAET
+546 
-559 EAQAAEE
+559 
-566 SRLAAEAQ
+566 
-574 SKAEA
+574 
-579 EAARVEAEAQ
+579 
-589 AAEKAKAAE
+589 
-598 EARLAAEAQAKAEA
+598 
-612 EEAARVSA
+612 
-620 EQEAA
+620 
-625 AKAEAEAQARA
+625 A

-644 EARLAAEAQAKA
+644 EARLAAEAQAK
-656 EAEEAAR
+656 
-663 LEAEARVAEEARLA
+663 
-677 AEAEARISEEARLA
+677 
-691 AEAEAKAQAE
+691 AE

-725 AEARIAEE
+725 AQAKAEAEAKAAAE
-733 AAAQAAAPAIDP
+733 AAAQAASPAIDP

-776 MKQRLQDR
+776 MKQRLQER
-784 IDATKAKLAE
+784 IDATRAKLAAVE
-794 LER
+794 AQL

>member
-53 MTSEQIVEETKER
+53 MTSEQIVEETKDR

-81 IKQVVA
+81 IKQVVS

-178 AGVNR
+178 AGINR
-183 GADIIICDTA
+183 GADVIICDTA

-242 FMNVCEVSGIV
+242 FMAVCEVSGIV

-318 ENMSLSENPEYLSE
+318 ENLQMSENPDYLSE

-438 AAAGATGQT
+438 AAAGELT
-447 EKQKAAEAAAARKA
+447 EKQKAADAAAARKA

-490 QRAEVQARRD
+490 QRAEVQARRE
-500 AEDAARAQ
+500 AEDAARAE
-508 AAADAEAK
+508 AAAAAEAK

-528 AEEQA
+528 AE
-533 RLEAEAKAAEEAK
+533 
-546 LAAEAEAKAQAET
+546 
-559 EAQAAEE
+559 
-566 SRLAAEAQ
+566 
-574 SKAEA
+574 
-579 EAARVEAEAQ
+579 
-589 AAEKAKAAE
+589 AKAAE

-612 EEAARVSA
+612 EEAARVAA

-644 EARLAAEAQAKA
+644 DARLAAEAQAKAKAAEEARLAAEAQAKA
-656 EAEEAAR
+656 EAEAR
-663 LEAEARVAEEARLA
+663 AAEEARLA
-677 AEAEARISEEARLA
+677 AEAQ
-691 AEAEAKAQAE
+691 AK
-701 AEAAEAARLEA
+701 
-712 EARVAEEARLAAE
+712 AE

-776 MKQRLQDR
+776 MKQRLQER
-784 IDATKAKLAE
+784 IDATRAKLAAVE
-794 LER
+794 AQL

>member
-66 VKSAG
+66 VRAAG

-430 AAAAALTG
+430 AAAAAITG
-438 AAAGATGQT
+438 AAAGEMTD
-447 EKQKAAEAAAARKA
+447 KQKAAEAAAARKA

-472 AAAREREAEK
+472 AAAKQREAEK

-516 AKAEAEARAQAE
+516 AKAEAEARAAEAARVEAEAKAQAE
-528 AEEQA
+528 AEAKAKAAEEARLAAEAQAKADAATKAEAEAAEQA
-533 RLEAEAKAAEEAK
+533 RLEAESKAAAEEAK

-579 EAARVEAEAQ
+579 EAAEAKAAEEARLAAEAEARAQ
-589 AAEKAKAAE
+589 AEAEAKAAE

-612 EEAARVSA
+612 E
-620 EQEAA
+620 
-625 AKAEAEAQARA
+625 AKA
-636 EAEARAAE
+636 
-644 EARLAAEAQAKA
+644 AAEAT
-656 EAEEAAR
+656 
-663 LEAEARVAEEARLA
+663 
-677 AEAEARISEEARLA
+677 
-691 AEAEAKAQAE
+691 
-701 AEAAEAARLEA
+701 
-712 EARVAEEARLAAE
+712 
-725 AEARIAEE
+725 
-733 AAAQAAAPAIDP
+733 AQAAAPAIDP
-745 ALLEEL
+745 AVLEEL

-776 MKQRLQDR
+776 MKQRLQER
-784 IDATKAKLAE
+784 IDATKAKLAAVE
-794 LER
+794 AQL

>member
-11 GLQKT
+11 GMQKT

-66 VKSAG
+66 VRAAG

-178 AGVNR
+178 AGINR
-183 GADIIICDTA
+183 GADVIICDTA

-242 FMNVCEVSGIV
+242 FMAVCEVSGIV

-318 ENMSLSENPEYLSE
+318 ENLQMSENPDYLSE

-438 AAAGATGQT
+438 AAAGELT
-447 EKQKAAEAAAARKA
+447 EKQKAADAAAARKA

-490 QRAEVQARRD
+490 QRAEVQARRE
-500 AEDAARAQ
+500 AEDAARAE
-508 AAADAEAK
+508 AAAAAEAK

-528 AEEQA
+528 AE
-533 RLEAEAKAAEEAK
+533 
-546 LAAEAEAKAQAET
+546 
-559 EAQAAEE
+559 
-566 SRLAAEAQ
+566 
-574 SKAEA
+574 
-579 EAARVEAEAQ
+579 
-589 AAEKAKAAE
+589 AKAAE
-598 EARLAAEAQAKAEA
+598 EARLAAEAQAAEEARLAAEA
-612 EEAARVSA
+612 EAKAQAEADAAEAARVAA

-644 EARLAAEAQAKA
+644 EARLAAEAEAKA
-656 EAEEAAR
+656 Q
-663 LEAEARVAEEARLA
+663 AEAKAAEEARLA
-677 AEAEARISEEARLA
+677 AEAQ
-691 AEAEAKAQAE
+691 AKAE

-725 AEARIAEE
+725 AQAKAEAEVKAAAE

-751 NAKAAEYRKQI
+751 QSKAEVYRKNI

-776 MKQRLQDR
+776 MKQRLQER
-784 IDATKAKLAE
+784 IDATRAKLAAVE
-794 LER
+794 AQL

>member
-11 GLQKT
+11 GMQKT

-53 MTSEQIVEETKER
+53 MTSEQIVEETKDR

-81 IKQVVA
+81 IKQVVS

-178 AGVNR
+178 AGINR
-183 GADIIICDTA
+183 GADVIICDTA

-242 FMNVCEVSGIV
+242 FMAVCEVSGIV

-318 ENMSLSENPEYLSE
+318 ENLQMSENPDYLSE

-438 AAAGATGQT
+438 AAAGELT
-447 EKQKAAEAAAARKA
+447 EKQKAADAAAARKA

-490 QRAEVQARRD
+490 QRAEVQARRE
-500 AEDAARAQ
+500 AEDAARAE
-508 AAADAEAK
+508 AAAAAEAK

-528 AEEQA
+528 AE
-533 RLEAEAKAAEEAK
+533 
-546 LAAEAEAKAQAET
+546 
-559 EAQAAEE
+559 
-566 SRLAAEAQ
+566 
-574 SKAEA
+574 
-579 EAARVEAEAQ
+579 
-589 AAEKAKAAE
+589 AKAAE

-612 EEAARVSA
+612 EEAARVAA

-644 EARLAAEAQAKA
+644 DARLAAEAQAKAKAAEEARLAAEAQAKA
-656 EAEEAAR
+656 EAEAR
-663 LEAEARVAEEARLA
+663 A
-677 AEAEARISEEARLA
+677 
-691 AEAEAKAQAE
+691 
-701 AEAAEAARLEA
+701 
-712 EARVAEEARLAAE
+712 AEEARLAAE

-776 MKQRLQDR
+776 MKQRLQER
-784 IDATKAKLAE
+784 IDATKAKLAA

>member
-11 GLQKT
+11 GMQKT

-53 MTSEQIVEETKER
+53 VTSEQIVEETKDR

-81 IKQVVA
+81 IKQVVS

-178 AGVNR
+178 AGINR
-183 GADIIICDTA
+183 GADVIICDTA

-242 FMNVCEVSGIV
+242 FMAVCEVSGIV

-318 ENMSLSENPEYLSE
+318 ENLQMSENPDYLSE

-409 LTDAGADIDM
+409 LEDAGADIDM

-438 AAAGATGQT
+438 AAAGELT
-447 EKQKAAEAAAARKA
+447 EKQKAADAAAARKA

-490 QRAEVQARRD
+490 QRAEVQARRE
-500 AEDAARAQ
+500 AEDAARAE
-508 AAADAEAK
+508 AAAAAEAK

-528 AEEQA
+528 AE
-533 RLEAEAKAAEEAK
+533 
-546 LAAEAEAKAQAET
+546 
-559 EAQAAEE
+559 
-566 SRLAAEAQ
+566 
-574 SKAEA
+574 
-579 EAARVEAEAQ
+579 
-589 AAEKAKAAE
+589 AKAAE
-598 EARLAAEAQAKAEA
+598 EARLAAEAQAAEEARLAEAQAEA
-612 EEAARVSA
+612 EAAEAARLAA

-625 AKAEAEAQARA
+625 AKAEAEAQAEA
-636 EAEARAAE
+636 EAAEAARVAAEQEAAAKAEAEAKAAAEARLAEEEARIEAEAKAQAEARAAE
-644 EARLAAEAQAKA
+644 EARLAEEAQAKA
-656 EAEEAAR
+656 EAEVKAQAEAA
-663 LEAEARVAEEARLA
+663 EQARLA
-677 AEAEARISEEARLA
+677 AEAEATT
-691 AEAEAKAQAE
+691 
-701 AEAAEAARLEA
+701 
-712 EARVAEEARLAAE
+712 
-725 AEARIAEE
+725 
-733 AAAQAAAPAIDP
+733 APAIDP
-745 ALLEEL
+745 AVLEEL
-751 NAKAAEYRKQI
+751 NTKAAEYRKQI

-776 MKQRLQDR
+776 MKQRLQER
-784 IDATKAKLAE
+784 IDATRAKLAAVE
-794 LER
+794 AQLTGK

>member
-11 GLQKT
+11 GMQKT

-53 MTSEQIVEETKER
+53 MTSEQIVEETKDR

-81 IKQVVA
+81 IKQVVS

-178 AGVNR
+178 AGINR
-183 GADIIICDTA
+183 GADVIICDTA

-242 FMNVCEVSGIV
+242 FMAVCEVSGIV

-318 ENMSLSENPEYLSE
+318 ENLQMSENPDYLSE

-438 AAAGATGQT
+438 AAAGELT
-447 EKQKAAEAAAARKA
+447 EKQKAADAAAARKA

-490 QRAEVQARRD
+490 QRAEVQARRE
-500 AEDAARAQ
+500 AEDAARAE
-508 AAADAEAK
+508 AAAAAEAK

-528 AEEQA
+528 AE
-533 RLEAEAKAAEEAK
+533 
-546 LAAEAEAKAQAET
+546 
-559 EAQAAEE
+559 
-566 SRLAAEAQ
+566 
-574 SKAEA
+574 
-579 EAARVEAEAQ
+579 
-589 AAEKAKAAE
+589 AKAAE

-612 EEAARVSA
+612 EEAARVAA

-625 AKAEAEAQARA
+625 AKAEAEAAEQARIA
-636 EAEARAAE
+636 AEAEAKAQAEAKAVEEARLAAEAQAKAEAEARAAEEARLAAEAQAKSEAEARAAE

-656 EAEEAAR
+656 EAE
-663 LEAEARVAEEARLA
+663 
-677 AEAEARISEEARLA
+677 
-691 AEAEAKAQAE
+691 AKA
-701 AEAAEAARLEA
+701 AA
-712 EARVAEEARLAAE
+712 
-725 AEARIAEE
+725 E

-776 MKQRLQDR
+776 MKQRLQER
-784 IDATKAKLAE
+784 IDATRAKLAAVE
-794 LER
+794 AQL